1 MISLKESLINRKKNI
16 DVASI
21 VENDIKEF
29 ILSNYEFLN
38 EPPSHQRML
47 VEKELIIL
55 KKDGKFSVSCRKD
68 IEFKGD
74 AKSLTNDL
82 FEWDTIDGN
91 FYISSKS
98 ITSLKG
104 GPKVINGQFALFSTK
119 SLKTLEYFPTSVK
132 YDIRIIGCTDL
143 TSLKGMPKSIN
154 GPLHVIN
161 CALKDLKGCPN
172 KIKNGLFM
180 TTCWDLKSM
189 VGCPTWVGFVVEFEA
204 CGMEEFDD
212 CITGVEGN
220 LVIHR
225 CVYLKDISG
234 LKTSVH
240 GTTRIE
246 DCSELSKDDIIQHSK
261 KYPGLH
267 VRVV

>member
-16 DVASI
+16 DVVSI
-21 VENDIKEF
+21 AKNDVKEF
-29 ILSNYEFLN
+29 ILSNYKFLDAPMLN
-38 EPPSHQRML
+38 QRML
-47 VEKELIIL
+47 DEAIFIAPGEG
-55 KKDGKFSVSCRKD
+55 DKFAVSCK
-68 IEFKGD
+68 KGLELKED
-74 AKSLTNDL
+74 AKSLTNDQ
-82 FEWDTIDGN
+82 FEWDTIDGS
-91 FYISSKS
+91 FLIRSKN

-104 GPKVINGQFALFSTK
+104 CPKVINGQFSIFNAQ
-119 SLKTLEYFPTSVK
+119 SLKTLEYFPTFVK

-143 TSLKGMPKSIN
+143 TSLKGMPKRIN
-154 GPLHVIN
+154 GPLHIIT

-189 VGCPTWVGFVVEFEA
+189 DGCPTWVGFAAEFEA

-220 LVIHR
+220 LVIHN
-225 CVYLKDISG
+225 CVSLKDITG
-234 LKTSVH
+234 LKTSVR

-246 DCSELSKDDIIQHSK
+246 DCPELSKEDITQHAK

-267 VRVV
+267 VRLV

>member
-1 MISLKESLINRKKNI
+1 MISLKESLINRKKKI
-16 DVASI
+16 DVADI
-21 VENDIKEF
+21 AKNDIKEF
-29 ILSNYEFLN
+29 ILANYNFLDAPMLHQKTSNDK
-38 EPPSHQRML
+38 S
-47 VEKELIIL
+47 LIIL
-55 KKDGKFSVSCRKD
+55 EKDGKFSVSCRKGL
-68 IEFKGD
+68 ELKKE

-82 FEWDTIDGN
+82 FEWDTIDGH
-91 FYISSKS
+91 FLISSKS

-104 GPKVINGQFALFSTK
+104 CPKVINGQFSLFNTQ

-132 YDIRIIGCTDL
+132 YDIRIIGCTNL

-189 VGCPTWVGFVVEFEA
+189 MGCPTWVGFAVEFEA

-212 CITGVEGN
+212 CITGIEGN
-220 LVIHR
+220 LVIHK

-234 LKTSVH
+234 LKTSVQ

-246 DCSELSKDDIIQHSK
+246 DCSELSKKDIKQHAK
-261 KYPGLH
+261 QYPGLH
-267 VRVV
+267 VRLV